1 MIWLFGDP
9 GPPGLQ
15 PMPWPCPGFSLVIF
29 RAVFLNSCYL
39 NQSMLVHSFSLRSC
53 GLFLDVISG
62 TKGTWQGV
70 ATDCWDLPPYTLLCP
85 TDASPLRLPT
95 GLMFVGH
102 HLAPS
107 GTSCRT
113 PMNSSSKNHKHTAR
127 GGHGLPHG
135 PPLYFLL
142 KPHGWPQVRLTLG
155 PHIGSMFYDPLLPF
169 LDTPGHTPINS
180 SSVSL
185 ICGSFSTS
193 LSHPGNL

>member
-1 MIWLFGDP
+1 MIWPFGAS

-15 PMPWPCPGFSLVIF
+15 SHAMALPWIF
-29 RAVFLNSCYL
+29 VGYFLRRL
-39 NQSMLVHSFSLRSC
+39 LEFMLFKSIYAGHSFSLRSC

-95 GLMFVGH
+95 GLMFVGR

-107 GTSCRT
+107 GTPCHT
-113 PMNSSSKNHKHTAR
+113 PKNSSSKNYKHMAR

-135 PPLYFLL
+135 LPLYSLL

-155 PHIGSMFYDPLLPF
+155 PPIGSMFYDPLLP
-169 LDTPGHTPINS
+169 LVDTPGHTPINS